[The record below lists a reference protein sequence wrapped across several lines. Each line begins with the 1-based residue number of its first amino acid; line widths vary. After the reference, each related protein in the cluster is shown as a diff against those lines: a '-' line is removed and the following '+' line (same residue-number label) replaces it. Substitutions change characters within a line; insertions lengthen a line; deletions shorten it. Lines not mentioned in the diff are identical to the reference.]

1 MARHDPRNRTVYW
14 NDRHMPGLSL
24 MCADFTTHSYP
35 PHVHEA
41 FVVAVTE
48 DGGAEVKSRGQV
60 GQAHAACLYA
70 FNPAEPHSGW
80 MGASPR
86 WRYRGFYLP
95 HQAIRSLASGLGI
108 EAVPYF
114 MRNDFTDPDLIAA
127 FLALHRRLQADGDPM
142 AGREALLAAFA
153 ALFDRHGSGGERP
166 EAAPADRALFV
177 RVRQDMLE
185 QSAEPLTLDRLG
197 APFGLTE
204 FQLIGLFNRV
214 AGISPYAYLTQ
225 LRLNAACRLLKRQT
239 PIADVALAA
248 GFYDQSALTKH
259 FKRCYGITPL
269 QFARAAA

>member
-1 MARHDPRNRTVYW
+1 MARHDPHNRTVYW
-14 NDRHMPGLSL
+14 NDRHIPGLSL

-60 GQAHAACLYA
+60 GQAHAACLFA

-95 HQAIRSLASGLGI
+95 QRAIHALAAGLGI
-108 EAVPYF
+108 ERIPYF
-114 MRNDFTDPDLIAA
+114 TRNDFADPDLIAA
-127 FLALHRRLQADGDPM
+127 FLSLHRRLQADDDPLE
-142 AGREALLAAFA
+142 GREALLSAFGM
-153 ALFDRHGSGGERP
+153 LFDRHGSGGERA
-166 EAAPADRALFV
+166 EAAPADRVLFE
-177 RVRQDMLE
+177 RIRREMTE
-185 QSAEPLTLDRLG
+185 RAAEPLTLDQLG
-197 APFGLTE
+197 LRFGLTE

-214 AGISPYAYLTQ
+214 AGITPHAYLTQ
-225 LRLNAACRLLKRQT
+225 IRLNAACRMLKQQKA
-239 PIADVALAA
+239 IADVALAS

-269 QFARAAA
+269 QFAKAAA